1 MKPLVGMIGLWH
13 TCPAVKPMA
22 LAMSNLV
29 ILVRFQVVR
38 GPQDNFLA
46 HVRKNT
52 ATSVANEPGCRRFAV
67 LTDAGLRNEVALYE
81 VYDRSGAFEAHQQTQ
96 HFADFRDATEAI
108 VLSFAVEHIILEES
122 DDVTSRAIR
131 RTDFS
136 KLPKAA

>member
-1 MKPLVGMIGLWH
+1 
-13 TCPAVKPMA
+13 
-22 LAMSNLV
+22 MSNLV

-38 GPQDNFLA
+38 GGQGDFLA
-46 HVRKNT
+46 RVRKNT
-52 ATSVANEPGCRRFAV
+52 PTSVANEPGCRRFDV
-67 LTDAGLRNEVALYE
+67 LTPDAGLGNEVMLHE
-81 VYDRSGAFEAHQQTQ
+81 VYDSSTAFEAHQQTQ